1 MNYTIPI
8 LLIFVIYILIRR
20 VQRGLHGRQFK
31 IVRLFS
37 LPLIYLL
44 LLLFFLAVFMD
55 DIYYLTI
62 IIGLIFAGIT
72 PGYVYGDHVSFFMK
86 DNLLYYKRSPYILVT
101 WVVTFMGRIILEI
114 VYPYN
119 ITADFIVDAL
129 LAVTLGLIMGESVK
143 TYYKYREYINDK
155 NSVMGF

>member
-20 VQRGLHGRQFK
+20 VQRGLKGRQFK

-55 DIYYLTI
+55 DVYYLTI
-62 IIGLIFAGIT
+62 IIVLIFAGIT
-72 PGYVYGDHVSFFMK
+72 PGYIYGEQVSFFMK

-129 LAVTLGLIMGESVK
+129 LAVTLGLIIGESVK

-155 NSVMGF
+155 NSIIGL